1 MKIKKEKGQKVL
13 SKLQKK
19 NKELVCE
26 YNKKL
31 SYHLSKVDACFNL
44 DINDN
49 IILRTDTIKIEKLEN
64 EMPKQTI
71 AFLERLN

>member
-1 MKIKKEKGQKVL
+1 MKTKNEKEQKAL

-19 NKELVCE
+19 NKALVRD

-31 SYHLSKVDACFNL
+31 SYHLSKVGACFDL

-49 IILRTDTIKIEKLEN
+49 IILRTDTLKIEKLEK
-64 EMPKQTI
+64 EMPEQTI
-71 AFLERLN
+71 AFLERIN